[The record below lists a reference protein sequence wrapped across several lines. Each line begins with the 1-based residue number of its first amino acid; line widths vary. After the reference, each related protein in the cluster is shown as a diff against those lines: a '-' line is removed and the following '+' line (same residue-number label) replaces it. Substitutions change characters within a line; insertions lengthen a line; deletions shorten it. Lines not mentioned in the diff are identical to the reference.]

1 MSVKRS
7 HICDPTIIEMPTF
20 SPSVQLSPPSPPPL
34 IAAVLLAALFA
45 TNAII
50 SAILVWRRGAGTT
63 SVTVFLT
70 NIGLL
75 LRVLYK
81 SIDQVGGWVGG
92 WVWVLVFGYGCVGV

>member
-7 HICDPTIIEMPTF
+7 HICDPTLIEMPSF
-20 SPSVQLSPPSPPPL
+20 FPSVQLFPPSPPL
-34 IAAVLLAALFA
+34 AAVLLAALFA
-45 TNAII
+45 TNAVI

-81 SIDQVGGWVGG
+81 SIDQVGGCG
-92 WVWVLVFGYGCVGV
+92 WVYGCRRVKESM

>member
-1 MSVKRS
+1 M
-7 HICDPTIIEMPTF
+7 
-20 SPSVQLSPPSPPPL
+20 
-34 IAAVLLAALFA
+34 LLAALFA
-45 TNAII
+45 TNAVI

-81 SIDQVGGWVGG
+81 SIDQVWSVGG
-92 WVWVLVFGYGCVGV
+92 RGFVYGFVYGFVGGERERM